1 MSDKL
6 DLKIICRLFTE
17 LAFVLKTFINSFK
30 AFIVLTNSYILFNL
44 INYIFIIN
52 KQLYFLKDKRV
63 KVIRGN

>member
-6 DLKIICRLFTE
+6 DLKIICRLFAE

-30 AFIVLTNSYILFNL
+30 SFIVLTNSYILLNS